1 MSDTTHR
8 RTALPTHPAARLLL
22 AGLAGTV
29 VFEIIALGLAP
40 LLLGQPILPAMLV
53 GALMSA
59 LTGTAPPAAVGW
71 AGHLLAGLV
80 VFPLG
85 YVLLRRVT
93 GITGWIAAGALW
105 AVVLW
110 LMAQAVFAPLA
121 GGPVMSGF
129 SVFALVSLV
138 VHLIYALTVAAVWA
152 MLPARGREAK

>member
-1 MSDTTHR
+1 MSETTHR
-8 RTALPTHPAARLLL
+8 RTSLSLHPAVRLLA
-22 AGLAGTV
+22 AGIAGTV

-40 LLLGQPILPAMLV
+40 LILGQPILPAMLV
-53 GALMSA
+53 GALIAA
-59 LTGTAPPAAVGW
+59 LTGAAPPAAVGW

-93 GITGWIAAGALW
+93 GITGWMTAGALW

-110 LMAQAVFAPLA
+110 LMAQAVLAPLA

-129 SVFALVSLV
+129 TVFALVSLV
-138 VHLIYALTVAAVWA
+138 VHLIYALTVAVVWA
-152 MLPARGREAK
+152 MLPARGR